1 MWPKPR
7 WRGEGFLRGE
17 EVVQK
22 DIVHLLRGLG
32 PGEGGEARLGAPVGK
47 PLSRPKA
54 LGGSGQQKGGP
65 VFVFGGLN
73 HLKVPRRGG
82 AGNFPHVRGV
92 LLPGLPSGL
101 VIFATEDCQVGG
113 PRRLGV
119 MGRSGHRRVFL
130 EESY

>member
-7 WRGEGFLRGE
+7 RRGEGFLGGE

-32 PGEGGEARLGAPVGK
+32 PGEGVEARLGTPVGE

-73 HLKVPRRGG
+73 RLKEPALEVPASSR
-82 AGNFPHVRGV
+82 
-92 LLPGLPSGL
+92 
-101 VIFATEDCQVGG
+101 I
-113 PRRLGV
+113 
-119 MGRSGHRRVFL
+119 
-130 EESY
+130 